1 MSAFAKL
8 KANRQAETAK
18 LQEKVKGGD
27 KKSYETDTR
36 YWQLQPDKK
45 TKTGNAIIR
54 FLPATPSDDAP
65 FVTLYEHAF
74 QRQGGWYIEKSRST
88 LGKGEKDPV
97 LEYNEKLWKS
107 GNVADR
113 VWVSGDDSKGIKGSK
128 RKQYFISNIY
138 VVKHDAQPEDEG
150 KVFLFKYGIK
160 IKKMIDALLVPEDE
174 GEDTP
179 DPVDVFD
186 MWEGANFSFKMTR
199 QGNYANYDTSK
210 FLKQSAL
217 LGGDDDKLEEV
228 YNSAYSLAAEIA
240 PDKFKSY
247 DELQRQLTRAL
258 GGVSQAAQ
266 VGRSQTDEDDADFGV
281 SAPKSNGRAKPSFS
295 DDDDDDAFFSK
306 MKTSNKSSVSEDDDS
321 IPF

>member
-8 KANRQAETAK
+8 KASRAEQTAK
-18 LQEKVKGGD
+18 LQEKVKTGD

-36 YWQLQPDKK
+36 YWQLKPDPK
-45 TKTGNAIIR
+45 TRTGNAIIR
-54 FLPATPSDDAP
+54 FLPATETDDAP
-65 FVTLYEHAF
+65 FVTMWEHAF
-74 QRQGGWYIEKSRST
+74 QRAGGWYIEKSRST

-107 GNVADR
+107 GNPADKKL
-113 VWVSGDDSKGIKGSK
+113 VSGSDEEGIKGSK

-179 DPVDVFD
+179 DAIDVFN
-186 MWEGANFSFKMTR
+186 MWEGANFAFKMTR
-199 QGNYANYDTSK
+199 QGKHANYDSSK

-217 LGGDDDKLEEV
+217 LGGDDAKLEEV
-228 YNSAYSLAAEIA
+228 YESAYSLAAEIA

-247 DELQRQLTRAL
+247 DDLQKSLTRAL
-258 GGVSQAAQ
+258 GGQSQAAQ
-266 VGRSQTDEDDADFGV
+266 AGRKADADEDEAFA
-281 SAPKSNGRAKPSFS
+281 STRPSNGRSKPSF
-295 DDDDDDAFFSK
+295 DADEDDDAFFGR
-306 MKTSNKSSVSEDDDS
+306 MKSSSKSDDS
-321 IPF
+321 DSDEIPF

>member
-18 LQEKVKGGD
+18 LQEKVKTGD
-27 KKSYETDTR
+27 KKTYETDTR
-36 YWQLQPDKK
+36 YWQLKPDPK

-54 FLPATPSDDAP
+54 FLPATETDDAP

-74 QRQGGWYIEKSRST
+74 QRAGGWYIEKSRST

-107 GNVADR
+107 GNPADKKL
-113 VWVSGDDSKGIKGSK
+113 VSGSDEEGIKGSK

-160 IKKMIDALLVPEDE
+160 IKKMIDALLVPENE
-174 GEDTP
+174 GDDTP
-179 DPVDVFD
+179 DAIDVFD
-186 MWEGANFSFKMTR
+186 MWEGANFAFKMGR
-199 QGNYANYDTSK
+199 QGKHANYDNSK

-217 LGGDDDKLEEV
+217 LGGDDEKLEEV
-228 YNSAYSLAAEIA
+228 YSSAYSLAAEIA

-247 DELQRQLTRAL
+247 EELQRQLIRAL
-258 GGVSQAAQ
+258 GGASQAAQ
-266 VGRSQTDEDDADFGV
+266 AGRKADDSDDDSAFGSTRPSNGRSKPSFDEDEDDEQFFG
-281 SAPKSNGRAKPSFS
+281 R
-295 DDDDDDAFFSK
+295 
-306 MKTSNKSSVSEDDDS
+306 MKTSSKSDVSEDSDD